1 MAKTGPDMQ
10 RVPEFNV
17 GDLASPKAAMSV
29 AISVVLRAD
38 EIPADS
44 PDLIVFPEG
53 ISWDQIHFAA
63 ARHPHAAIVGG
74 VDEGGRIRAG
84 LWHAGANRIDYRKIG
99 TDGRTKG
106 SGLLPQAWPVYEFDD
121 LCVGVLLCMD
131 IDFAVFS
138 RAVVER
144 IQSSQTH
151 GNFFV
156 CPQIW
161 DRIGLKE
168 ATSARILQAC
178 TSSSATIRTFTKSGA
193 RVLSLTRLAARS
205 TSRKIT
211 SRSM

>member
-1 MAKTGPDMQ
+1 MAKKGPDMQ

-74 VDEGGRIRAG
+74 VDEGGRIRAA
-84 LWHAGANRIDYRKIG
+84 LWHAGANRIDYARLGRMGGRKEAAFCRKRG
-99 TDGRTKG
+99 QCTSLMTCA
-106 SGLLPQAWPVYEFDD
+106 SVCCSAWTLTLPYSVAPLLRES
-121 LCVGVLLCMD
+121 
-131 IDFAVFS
+131 S
-138 RAVVER
+138 RASTR
-144 IQSSQTH
+144 

-156 CPQIW
+156 CRQIW